1 MECQERGETPL
12 APPFTRLKV
21 RGAWLRLLALPPP
34 LLSLPAA
41 LVRLRWRT
49 GPLALHAL
57 HALPIVVA
65 LPALPALLHSPYHG
79 NSETIGSGDS
89 GRSH

>member
-34 LLSLPAA
+34 PLSLPAA